1 MLIIKDTPYSTDK
14 AFPDYPFELS
24 DFQKHSIDAIDNSNH
39 VLVCA
44 PTSSGKTLVAEHKI
58 RNRSKGKKIIYTTPI
73 KALSNFI
80 FNELTHKYPDISF
93 GILTGD
99 IKYNPDA
106 DCIVMTTEILR
117 NLLYNKK
124 IKTDKLQLTVELD
137 VYTDVDAIIFDEVHY
152 ITNKERGRVW
162 EESIILLPQ
171 HIQLIM
177 LSATIER
184 PELFGNWLSSI
195 KTQDVTLAMT
205 NKRIVPLKH
214 YAFMGFLKSIDK
226 LEKRDFKGIEA
237 YDKTLVCI
245 MDEHANF
252 NPSIYDK
259 IKELKKNYFKFI
271 SNKSIFNDLV
281 QFLKIK
287 DLLPTIIF
295 TLSKKKCESYAK
307 LVTVSVND
315 TTEQLESLAIFDK
328 ELRKSD
334 HYEHLIKLDEYA
346 KIKTLVQK
354 GIAYHHSGVYHVFKE
369 IIEKMLCYDI
379 DGKKHSFIKILF
391 ATETFAVGINIPVK
405 ATCYTGLSKFSEGNF
420 RLLKPHEYKQM
431 SGRAGRRG
439 MDKLGYS
446 ILLPNLY
453 DLPTQSEMT
462 EILMGKSQIIY
473 SRFVPNFQFILK
485 LILTGKDQIGPFIK
499 SSLLNREIV
508 EEEKHLTMEMETVHI
523 PNRDY
528 SKCVE
533 YEELL
538 NPRLDGFIK
547 LSQKMIKKNRKLADG
562 IKNELGFNALYEDYK
577 VDKETIEYRDN
588 LQNNLNKN
596 NGYIDSCIL
605 KIITLLKDT
614 QYIIANSNIPDYQ
627 NLQPPDISIKGI
639 IASQINECNEIIFTE
654 LIMNN
659 YLDNLQGA
667 EIVAILSLFIQSKSN
682 TDETP
687 SIEGLIIPSHLKPH
701 IKALLDISTCFE
713 NRMNDHKL
721 YIDIDWSLSL
731 NSIDYM
737 YEWASGADFNTLI
750 QKYGLFPGNFVK
762 DVIKI
767 NNIVQDVI
775 KMAGILENP
784 ALVSAASNIEQT
796 IIRDCV
802 NMESLYV
809 KV

>member
-1 MLIIKDTPYSTDK
+1 M
-14 AFPDYPFELS
+14 
-24 DFQKHSIDAIDNSNH
+24 
-39 VLVCA
+39 
-44 PTSSGKTLVAEHKI
+44 
-58 RNRSKGKKIIYTTPI
+58 
-73 KALSNFI
+73 
-80 FNELTHKYPDISF
+80 
-93 GILTGD
+93 TGD

-369 IIEKMLCYDI
+369 IIEKMLCYN
-379 DGKKHSFIKILF
+379 IL
-391 ATETFAVGINIPVK
+391 
-405 ATCYTGLSKFSEGNF
+405 
-420 RLLKPHEYKQM
+420 
-431 SGRAGRRG
+431 
-439 MDKLGYS
+439 
-446 ILLPNLY
+446 
-453 DLPTQSEMT
+453 
-462 EILMGKSQIIY
+462 
-473 SRFVPNFQFILK
+473 
-485 LILTGKDQIGPFIK
+485 
-499 SSLLNREIV
+499 
-508 EEEKHLTMEMETVHI
+508 
-523 PNRDY
+523 
-528 SKCVE
+528 
-533 YEELL
+533 
-538 NPRLDGFIK
+538 
-547 LSQKMIKKNRKLADG
+547 
-562 IKNELGFNALYEDYK
+562 
-577 VDKETIEYRDN
+577 
-588 LQNNLNKN
+588 
-596 NGYIDSCIL
+596 
-605 KIITLLKDT
+605 
-614 QYIIANSNIPDYQ
+614 
-627 NLQPPDISIKGI
+627 
-639 IASQINECNEIIFTE
+639 INECF
-654 LIMNN
+654 
-659 YLDNLQGA
+659 
-667 EIVAILSLFIQSKSN
+667 F
-682 TDETP
+682 P
-687 SIEGLIIPSHLKPH
+687 SIS
-701 IKALLDISTCFE
+701 
-713 NRMNDHKL
+713 
-721 YIDIDWSLSL
+721 
-731 NSIDYM
+731 
-737 YEWASGADFNTLI
+737 
-750 QKYGLFPGNFVK
+750 
-762 DVIKI
+762 
-767 NNIVQDVI
+767 
-775 KMAGILENP
+775 
-784 ALVSAASNIEQT
+784 
-796 IIRDCV
+796 
-802 NMESLYV
+802 
-809 KV
+809 